1 MKSNQLKEVALN
13 QFALHGYQGASLASI
28 ANEVGIKKQS
38 IYAHF
43 KSKEDL
49 FISTFNDSLENELQ
63 FITQFMEEN
72 HSVPLEE
79 VLYNFLNKYLG
90 RYQKDYNMSFFMRT
104 SFFPPLEFE
113 EQIKIGTNNFVNELE
128 SLFLLVFK
136 ERKADLKSNIA
147 PESAMMSFLTIFD
160 GLLVEL
166 LYGFP
171 DRLQKRLTNS
181 WNIYWQGITE

>member
-1 MKSNQLKEVALN
+1 
-13 QFALHGYQGASLASI
+13 
-28 ANEVGIKKQS
+28 
-38 IYAHF
+38 
-43 KSKEDL
+43 
-49 FISTFNDSLENELQ
+49 
-63 FITQFMEEN
+63 EN

-79 VLYNFLNKYLG
+79 VLYNFLNEYLG
-90 RYQKDYNMSFFMRT
+90 RYQKDHNMSFFIRT

-113 EQIKIGTNNFVNELE
+113 EQIKFGTNTFVNKLE

-136 ERKADLKSNIA
+136 KRKADLKPSIA

-171 DRLQKRLTNS
+171 DRLQKRLTSS

>member
-63 FITQFMEEN
+63 FIKQFMEEN

-79 VLYNFLNKYLG
+79 VLYNFLNEYLG
-90 RYQKDYNMSFFMRT
+90 RYQKD
-104 SFFPPLEFE
+104 
-113 EQIKIGTNNFVNELE
+113 
-128 SLFLLVFK
+128 
-136 ERKADLKSNIA
+136 
-147 PESAMMSFLTIFD
+147 
-160 GLLVEL
+160 
-166 LYGFP
+166 
-171 DRLQKRLTNS
+171 
-181 WNIYWQGITE
+181 

>member
-1 MKSNQLKEVALN
+1 MKSNQLKDVALH
-13 QFALHGYQGASLASI
+13 QFALHGYEGASLASI

-49 FISTFNDSLENELQ
+49 FIRTFHDSLEHELTFVKQ
-63 FITQFMEEN
+63 FKEEN
-72 HSVPLEE
+72 YTLSLEE
-79 VLYNFLNKYLG
+79 ILFSFFNEYLG
-90 RYQKDYNMSFFMRT
+90 RYQKDHHMSFFMRT
-104 SFFPPLEFE
+104 SFYPPLQFE
-113 EQIKIGTNNFVNELE
+113 EQIKNGTNTFVNELE
-128 SLFLLVFK
+128 SLFLVLFEEK
-136 ERKADLKSNIA
+136 SDDLNPNIA

-181 WNIYWQGITE
+181 WEIYWQGITK

>member
-1 MKSNQLKEVALN
+1 MKSNQLKEVALH
-13 QFALHGYQGASLASI
+13 QFALHGYQGASLATI

-49 FISTFNDSLENELQ
+49 FMSTFTDSLENELY
-63 FITQFMEEN
+63 FVKQFMEKN
-72 HSVPLEE
+72 HSLSLKEI
-79 VLYNFLNKYLG
+79 LYNFLNDYLG
-90 RYQKDYNMSFFMRT
+90 RYQKDHHMSFFMRT
-104 SFFPPLEFE
+104 SFFPPLQFE
-113 EQIKIGTNNFVNELE
+113 EQIKNGTNTFVNELE
-128 SLFLLVFK
+128 SLFLGMFEDK
-136 ERKADLKSNIA
+136 KDDLNPNIA

-171 DRLQKRLTNS
+171 ERLQKRLTSS
-181 WNIYWQGITE
+181 WDIYWQGITK